1 MAEIL
6 LVFIVLYC
14 GQNLSMQVRINILM
28 VIITLLLSG
37 AALAQKKESKKYKSL
52 SKRDLRLDE
61 SFPSLMSEAEKVLAT
76 DPNEALNR
84 VEEALALSITNKST
98 YNQAKCYILIGAIN
112 ENIEEWTLALENYQ
126 KAHSRLVRDY
136 RTTPDFIKTL
146 TGLGNSFTHLSDYV
160 SALQY
165 YKLKLKTATNQSDIV
180 TAHLEIAETYYKMS
194 DYDKS
199 LISLNSAEA
208 FSNAAN
214 SNLFQSRSRA
224 ISAKIYAQ
232 NDDLEAAEDFFEQ
245 SQVFDLEADSVS
257 VSNEIFIDES
267 KDEIVKAYGRQN
279 RVEDE
284 INFRNKNIETNRLKG
299 QPLKISKEKREI
311 GNVLI
316 ASGRT
321 ADAIIQLE
329 QAVEIADS
337 LGNAKEQVDSYQ
349 ALAAAY
355 ENEGRGGEAL
365 KAYNKFSEAVNKVN
379 VENHIARE
387 QKANLLRKQNEIDVL
402 TKDLALDESEYELG
416 LTSIQLRDNQLWFQ
430 QLAIYGLL
438 TLLGIAMIASF
449 TIYRNA
455 RKSKVMSQMLALKSL
470 RSQMNPHFI
479 FNALNSVNQFIAKND
494 ERAANKFLTEFSKL
508 MRLVLDSS
516 QKDFIT
522 LMEEKEIITL
532 YLKLEHYRFRDKF
545 EYDLQIDPALS
556 LESIEIPPM
565 LIQPYIENAI
575 WHGLRYKDTKGEL
588 KVSLM
593 KKDDAL
599 TITITDDGI
608 GRKHSEAHKT
618 ENQKKHNS
626 TGLKNT
632 QERIEIVNQV
642 YKKQHKIMVQDLN
655 EDGTGTKVEI
665 IIPLDSNQ

>member
-1 MAEIL
+1 MKL
-6 LVFIVLYC
+6 
-14 GQNLSMQVRINILM
+14 RINILM
-28 VIITLLLSG
+28 LITTLLLSSVSF
-37 AALAQKKESKKYKSL
+37 AQEEKKAKYKSL
-52 SKRDLRLDE
+52 SKRDLRLDG
-61 SFPSLMSEAEKVLAT
+61 SFPSLLSEAKEVMIS
-76 DPNEALNR
+76 DPNEALNK

-112 ENIEEWTLALENYQ
+112 ENIEEWALALENYQ

-146 TGLGNSFTHLSDYV
+146 TGLGNSFTHLSDYA

-165 YKLKLKTATNQSDIV
+165 YQLKLETATNQTDIV
-180 TAHLEIAETYYKMS
+180 TAQLEIAETYYKMG
-194 DYDKS
+194 DYDAS
-199 LISLNSAEA
+199 QNSLNSAEVVG
-208 FSNAAN
+208 NAAN
-214 SNLFQSRSRA
+214 SNQFQSRSRA

-245 SQVFDLEADSVS
+245 SQEFDLESDSVS
-257 VSNEIFIDES
+257 VSNEAYIDDS
-267 KDEIVKAYGRQN
+267 KDEIVKAYSRQN

-284 INFRNKNIETNRLKG
+284 ISFRNKNIETNRLKG
-299 QPLKISKEKREI
+299 EPLKISKEKREI

-321 ADAIIQLE
+321 ADAIIELE
-329 QAVEIADS
+329 EAVEIADS
-337 LGNAKEQVDSYQ
+337 LGNAKEQVGSYQ
-349 ALAAAY
+349 ALATAY
-355 ENEGRGGEAL
+355 ENVGREDDAL
-365 KAYNKFSEAVNKVN
+365 KAYNKFSEAVNKITD
-379 VENHIARE
+379 ENDQEQE
-387 QKANLLRKQNEIDVL
+387 QKATIIRKQNEIDAL
-402 TKDLALDESEYELG
+402 TKDLALDESEYALG
-416 LTSIQLRDNQLWFQ
+416 VSSIQLRDNQLWFQ

-438 TLLGIAMIASF
+438 GLLGIVMIASF

-455 RKSKVMSQMLALKSL
+455 KKSKVMSQLLALKSL

-522 LMEEKEIITL
+522 LLEEKEIIAL

-545 EYDLQIDPALS
+545 TYEFTIDPVLS
-556 LESIEIPPM
+556 LESLEIPPM

-575 WHGLRYKDTKGEL
+575 WHGLRYKEEKGEL
-588 KVSLM
+588 MVSLA
-593 KKDDAL
+593 KKDNDL
-599 TITITDDGI
+599 VITITDDGI
-608 GRKHSEAHKT
+608 GRNKSQALKT

-632 QERIEIVNQV
+632 QERIEIVNKV
-642 YKKQHKIMVQDLN
+642 YKKQHKIHVEDLN
-655 EDGTGTKVEI
+655 EDGSGTKVEI
-665 IIPLDSNQ
+665 ILPLEGN

>member
-1 MAEIL
+1 MR
-6 LVFIVLYC
+6 
-14 GQNLSMQVRINILM
+14 VRINILM
-28 VIITLLLSG
+28 LIITLLLSG
-37 AALAQKKESKKYKSL
+37 AAMSQKKESAKYKSL
-52 SKRDLRLDE
+52 SKRDLSLDE
-61 SFPSLMSEAEKVLAT
+61 SFPSLMSEAEEVLAT
-76 DPNEALNR
+76 DPNEALNK

-98 YNQAKCYILIGAIN
+98 YNQAKCYILIGVIN

-126 KAHSRLVRDY
+126 KAHSRLVRAY

-146 TGLGNSFTHLSDYV
+146 TGLGNSFTHLGDYA

-165 YKLKLKTATNQSDIV
+165 YELKLKTATNQTDIV
-180 TAHLEIAETYYKMS
+180 TAHLEIAETYYKMG
-194 DYDKS
+194 DYDASQK
-199 LISLNSAEA
+199 SLNSAETLG
-208 FSNAAN
+208 NAAN
-214 SNLFQSRSRA
+214 SNQFQSRSRA

-232 NDDLEAAEDFFEQ
+232 NDDLEAAEDFFAQ
-245 SQVFDLEADSVS
+245 SQEFDLDADPVS
-257 VSNEIFIDES
+257 VSNEEFIDES
-267 KDEIVKAYGRQN
+267 KDEIVKAYSRQN

-311 GNVLI
+311 SNVLI

-329 QAVEIADS
+329 EAVDIADS

-355 ENEGRGGEAL
+355 QNEGRATEAL
-365 KAYNKFSEAVNKVN
+365 MAYNKFSEAVNKVN
-379 VENHIARE
+379 AESDIAQE
-387 QKANLLRKQNEIDVL
+387 EKANLLRKQNEIDAL

-416 LTSIQLRDNQLWFQ
+416 LTSTQLRDNQLWVQ

-438 TLLGIAMIASF
+438 ALLGIAMIASF

-522 LMEEKEIITL
+522 LLEEKEIITL

-545 EYDLQIDPALS
+545 EYDLLIDPALS

-593 KKDDAL
+593 KKDGTLA
-599 TITITDDGI
+599 ITITDDGI
-608 GRKHSEAHKT
+608 GRKQSQVLKT

-632 QERIEIVNQV
+632 QERIEIVNKV

-655 EDGTGTKVEI
+655 EDSTGTKVEI
-665 IIPLDSNQ
+665 TIPLDSNQ